1 MKIPHLN
8 KKFVIPVIALVLVSG
23 AAVGADSVLHSS
35 NTASI
40 TFHHP
45 TATGTQEVTQNSP
58 TKPTPTPVDTTGSSS
73 GSGTSSAAQQQA
85 ANEAKDQSLMA
96 QSNAPT
102 ATATSPTADP
112 SQCGT
117 IEAQEQSAIAPLAAQ
132 IKQLETSIQGEYAA
146 ITGPEAYTGQAAAT
160 IDSEIQTQENQVNS
174 DISKINTIETPYSQ
188 QLGYNG
194 CG

>member
-1 MKIPHLN
+1 LPFAILN
-8 KKFVIPVIALVLVSG
+8 YSLLYRQCLRTACLCYQISLNRLRL
-23 AAVGADSVLHSS
+23 SVDYIGSL
-35 NTASI
+35 T
-40 TFHHP
+40 
-45 TATGTQEVTQNSP
+45 
-58 TKPTPTPVDTTGSSS
+58 PTPTPVDTTGSSS